1 MPRLI
6 RSLIIL
12 LFLPFWG
19 ISQVTVDFTSPGSQT
34 WVCPA
39 NVTQIMVQCW
49 GGGGGGGNS
58 NYSQG
63 SGGGGGGGGAFSSS
77 LLNVIPGNIYYLSIG
92 SGGQFAGANSFMTAS
107 NGQSSWFSI
116 NNTIPQNSQQ
126 GVLAVGGAA
135 GPNGGNGGGQGGS
148 IFNSIGQIKYN
159 GGNGY
164 TGDWN
169 GGGGGGSSAGT
180 NSAGVNAT
188 SFLGA
193 TAPINGGYGGS
204 GSMNVSQGQNG
215 GFPGGG
221 GGGSDD
227 WQGSAGGWGIGGKI
241 SLTYINNCNGVPPS
255 PIINSNSNQGCGAIS
270 LFLSNY
276 SFSPGLTLQWQSSS
290 SANGPWSNIPNA
302 NDTTLAYNCFSD
314 TYFRLT
320 VTCLYSNASVTSN
333 VIFYDF
339 QSNPALVAPSAQNLN
354 VTCGQNTTITSVG
367 GSGNGY
373 LWSPQ
378 IQDTSY
384 QGTNQWVLNSVNNDT
399 TVYVQTYI
407 NPPTLNSTVNITN
420 NNQLIG
426 FNVNNCGAGNYQGSG
441 SVGLTWNNNLPQG
454 SVITSCQ
461 LVLNVGIECNAGVKN
476 TTINGQAGP
485 SFSTTANCVC
495 VGFAPYTLTINP
507 ALLNAN
513 GSNTFLITNANN
525 LGLTN
530 SMNGTN
536 GNYAQVLI
544 SYNIGQPCVSQSAPI
559 TLTVQQ
565 PVSAGTISSSQTICA
580 GNAPQNLTFNGLN
593 GNIQWQ
599 YASTLAG
606 PWTSIP
612 GATTA
617 TLTGAQMVQTYIF
630 TNAGASGAIGPTQAQ
645 LNSAYTGTNLA
656 GSVTSSNGIQL
667 WTVPTTGVYT
677 IDARGACGGTYPGR
691 TAGGNGARMVGT
703 FNLTAGQQIKIL
715 VGQEGYYGGGG
726 GGSFVATSA
735 NVPLIVAG
743 GGGGGGSACGGNPPH
758 AGTAL
763 NGSNNYNACGH
774 VSYNG
779 GTNGSGGNGP
789 GLNGGPGGGFNTNG
803 TPGDGNAG
811 IAFING
817 GNGGANGNFFGG
829 FGAGGGST
837 DDQGAGGGGYSGGA
851 GDFEDGNGGGGG
863 SYNTGTNQINTA
875 GFQAGMGQV
884 VISRILNSTQY
895 FSVQVS
901 NIGCNPSTSNVI
913 TLTVNPLPIVNA
925 GVDQTICIGSQ
936 TTVSATG
943 ANSYVWSNGIT
954 NNVPFVVTA
963 AQTLT
968 VTGTDINGCTNTDQL
983 SISTL
988 VSATG
993 GTSSSTITSY
1003 CVGSNAQ
1010 ANVTLA
1016 GHYGQIQWQYATNI
1030 NGPWSNFPGATT
1042 TTLNTTTITNTIG
1055 ALNTT
1060 TYIRAQLSWG
1070 NCPNAYSTVTTLT
1083 VYNFSIA
1090 GSIATNQTI
1099 CSGTLPDTL
1108 MLNGYVGNNFTWQV
1122 STNGS
1127 TWTTI
1132 SNSNNPFLLPSQ
1144 MGSLTSNR
1152 YYRVLVT
1159 NGPCSQQV
1167 TASILITVSANPT
1180 VGTASSSQ
1188 TICIGSTQSNLSLN
1202 SWTGNL
1208 QWQSSTNLVNWSNI
1222 AGATSSSLTVAQ
1234 MGGNLSTTTYY
1245 RVVVSNG
1252 AVCNPVNSNTV
1263 TITVVPQANAGN
1275 ISPNDTVCYNTQPNN
1290 IALTNYTSTSISW
1303 QISTNGSTWNGIG
1316 TNSNILLGSQ
1326 IGAITSTRYIRAY
1339 VQNSPCSGVYSLI
1352 CTLYVAP
1359 LPVGGTISSN
1369 QTICQNSTPSALVL
1383 SGNYVGNLQWQFSS
1397 NNINWTNIPN
1407 QTSSTLSSG
1416 AIGSLTN
1423 STYYRVMVMSEPC
1436 TPVYSN
1442 VILITVTPSSNPGTI
1457 TSNQTICTGSAP
1469 ANLISNNTNG
1479 VLQWQYASNIA
1490 GPWINIAGA
1499 NSSILTSGQMGALT
1513 TTRYFRLV
1521 STNGSCPSAAS
1532 NIVTITVSPQS
1543 NAGSISGPSYV
1554 CPGSSVN
1561 ALQLMG
1567 NVGSIQ
1573 WLVST
1578 NINGPYTVIPNETS
1592 NSLVYGP
1599 INQSTYFK
1607 ASSTSLGCAT
1617 VTSSTFAV
1625 NLYNLPIINS
1635 GQNQTICN
1643 GQTATLTAS
1652 GATTYIWSNQLIGS
1666 IIGNTSSVQVSPQQN
1681 TTYNVVGTDNNGCSN
1696 SSSVTVSVNPLPTAT
1711 LSNTGPNN
1719 VCEEQGVLL
1728 VVNGLNL
1735 TYQWNSNNNPIQGAT
1750 FSSFLAQSSGNY
1762 SVTITDQTT
1771 GCSNQTNGYSV
1782 SILPAPTL
1790 SIVGDSSICQG
1801 DNATFNLG
1809 SNGQTYWEGTQL
1821 SNATV
1826 TPTTTTTYQVSAIS
1840 NQGCQ
1845 AYATVTV
1852 VVHPNNDTTL
1862 WVTSYGPYSL
1872 NGILYDATGVYEQ
1885 NVLTVHGCD
1894 STITINLNF
1903 LENSIA
1909 ELNMEYFIYPN
1920 PVLSGGHLSFSPN
1933 IPTDVPVYILSL
1945 DGKIIPTERIEN
1957 IIIAPLSSG
1966 VYFLVIDLIR
1976 TKFIVSD

>member
-6 RSLIIL
+6 RFFLFVL
-12 LFLPFWG
+12 LLPFWG
-19 ISQVTVDFTSPGSQT
+19 LSQLGPLNNFPASPVIIDFSSPGSQT

-39 NVTQIMVQCW
+39 NVSQITVQCW

-58 NYSQG
+58 ANNFVNGG
-63 SGGGGGGGGAFSSS
+63 SGGGGGVYAKKNTIYVWAGTTYYLNVGGGGNGAPGSSQSNALSGGDSWFNSANSSPTTNLFCKARGGGAGVNNNGFFPNNGGQITNSFGDT
-77 LLNVIPGNIYYLSIG
+77 IRAGG
-92 SGGQFAGANSFMTAS
+92 SGF
-107 NGQSSWFSI
+107 
-116 NNTIPQNSQQ
+116 Q
-126 GVLAVGGAA
+126 GNV
-135 GPNGGNGGGQGGS
+135 
-148 IFNSIGQIKYN
+148 
-159 GGNGY
+159 
-164 TGDWN
+164 N
-169 GGGGGGSSAGT
+169 GGGGGGSSAGFYLNGN
-180 NSAGVNAT
+180 NSSSVNGAIAP
-188 SFLGA
+188 LGGGNGGNGSS
-193 TAPINGGYGGS
+193 TINGYPGI
-204 GSMNVSQGQNG
+204 V
-215 GFPGGG
+215 PGGG

-227 WQGSAGGWGIGGKI
+227 VSTRSGGSGATGLVRITFYYECN
-241 SLTYINNCNGVPPS
+241 SLQVPAITS
-255 PIINSNSNQGCGAIS
+255 NSNSGCGALS
-270 LFLSNY
+270 LFA
-276 SFSPGLTLQWQSSS
+276 PGPPQNTLGIGYQWQSSS

-320 VTCLYSNASVTSN
+320 VTCLYSNASVISN

-339 QSNPALVAPSAQNLN
+339 QSNPALVAPSSQNLN
-354 VTCGQNTTITSVG
+354 VICGQNTTITSVG

-441 SVGLTWNNNLPQG
+441 SVGLTWNNNLPPG

-485 SFSTTANCVC
+485 SFITTANCVC
-495 VGFAPYTLTINP
+495 IGFAPYTLTINS

-544 SYNIGQPCVSQSAPI
+544 SYNIGQPCVSQIAPI

-599 YASTLAG
+599 YAPTLAG

-617 TLTGAQMVQTYIF
+617 TLTGAQ
-630 TNAGASGAIGPTQAQ
+630 IGT
-645 LNSAYTGTNLA
+645 
-656 GSVTSSNGIQL
+656 
-667 WTVPTTGVYT
+667 
-677 IDARGACGGTYPGR
+677 
-691 TAGGNGARMVGT
+691 
-703 FNLTAGQQIKIL
+703 
-715 VGQEGYYGGGG
+715 
-726 GGSFVATSA
+726 
-735 NVPLIVAG
+735 
-743 GGGGGGSACGGNPPH
+743 
-758 AGTAL
+758 
-763 NGSNNYNACGH
+763 
-774 VSYNG
+774 
-779 GTNGSGGNGP
+779 
-789 GLNGGPGGGFNTNG
+789 
-803 TPGDGNAG
+803 
-811 IAFING
+811 
-817 GNGGANGNFFGG
+817 
-829 FGAGGGST
+829 
-837 DDQGAGGGGYSGGA
+837 
-851 GDFEDGNGGGGG
+851 
-863 SYNTGTNQINTA
+863 
-875 GFQAGMGQV
+875 
-884 VISRILNSTQY
+884 LNSTRY
-895 FSVQVS
+895 FRVLLSNLGCTSV
-901 NIGCNPSTSNVI
+901 NSNVVTI
-913 TLTVNPLPIVNA
+913 TVNPLPIVNA

-943 ANSYVWSNGIT
+943 ANSYVWSNGIS
-954 NNVPFVVTA
+954 NNVPFVVTT

-1016 GHYGQIQWQYATNI
+1016 GHFGQIQWQYATNI
-1030 NGPWSNFPGATT
+1030 NGPWTNYPGATT
-1042 TTLNTTTITNTIG
+1042 TTLSTSSIG
-1055 ALNTT
+1055 LLNTT

-1188 TICIGSTQSNLSLN
+1188 TICIGSTQSSLSLN

-1263 TITVVPQANAGN
+1263 TITVVPQPNAGN

-1290 IALTNYTSTSISW
+1290 IALTNYTGTSISW
-1303 QISTNGSTWNGIG
+1303 QISTNGSTWNAIG

-1326 IGAITSTRYIRAY
+1326 IGPITSTRYIRAFI
-1339 VQNSPCSGVYSLI
+1339 QNPPCSGIYSLI

-1359 LPVGGTISSN
+1359 LPVVGAISSN
-1369 QTICQNSTPSALVL
+1369 QTICQNSTPAALVH

-1407 QTSSTLSSG
+1407 QTSSILSSG
-1416 AIGSLTN
+1416 AIGSLAN

-1457 TSNQTICTGSAP
+1457 TSNQTICTSSAP

-1479 VLQWQYASNIA
+1479 VLQWQYASSIA
-1490 GPWINIAGA
+1490 GPWTNIAGA

-1513 TTRYFRLV
+1513 TTRYYRLV
-1521 STNGSCPSAAS
+1521 STNGSCPSATS

-1567 NVGSIQ
+1567 NVGSVQ

-1578 NINGPYTVIPNETS
+1578 NINGPYTVIPNATS

-1599 INQSTYFK
+1599 INQSTYFQ
-1607 ASSTSLGCAT
+1607 ASTTSLGCAT

-1625 NLYNLPIINS
+1625 NPYNLPIINP
-1635 GQNQTICN
+1635 GQNQTICI
-1643 GQTATLTAS
+1643 GQTVTLTAS
-1652 GATTYIWSNQLIGS
+1652 GATTYIWYNQVTGS
-1666 IIGNTSSVQVSPQQN
+1666 SIGNSSSIQVSPQQN

-1696 SSSVTVSVNPLPTAT
+1696 SSSVNVSVNPLPTAT

-1719 VCEEQGVLL
+1719 VCQEEGVLL

-1735 TYQWNSNNNPIQGAT
+1735 TYQWNFNNNPIQSAT
-1750 FSSFLAQSSGNY
+1750 FGSFLAQSSGNY
-1762 SVTITDQTT
+1762 SVTITNQTT
-1771 GCSNQTNGYSV
+1771 GCSNQTNGYNV
-1782 SILPAPTL
+1782 SILPEPTL

-1826 TPTTTTTYQVSAIS
+1826 TPTATTTYQVSAVS

-1845 AYATVTV
+1845 VNATVTV

-1872 NGILYDATGVYEQ
+1872 NGIVYNATGIYEQ
-1885 NVLTVHGCD
+1885 HILTVHGCD
-1894 STITINLNF
+1894 SMITVNLNF
-1903 LENSIA
+1903 LENSIE
-1909 ELNMEYFIYPN
+1909 ELNIEYFMYPN
-1920 PVLSGGHLSFSPN
+1920 PVLSGGQVHLINNLLENPSVTLISME
-1933 IPTDVPVYILSL
+1933 
-1945 DGKIIPTERIEN
+1945 GKIIPVAVVEDQFQ
-1957 IIIAPLSSG
+1957 APLTPG
-1966 VYFLVIDLIR
+1966 IYLLVLNNVKLRLVVI
-1976 TKFIVSD
+1976 

>member
-12 LFLPFWG
+12 LFLPFLG
-19 ISQVTVDFTSPGSQT
+19 LSQLGPVIYLPASPVVINFTSPGLQT

-58 NYSQG
+58 ANNFVNGG
-63 SGGGGGGGGAFSSS
+63 SGGGGGVYAKTNTIFVTPGTTYYLNVGVGGNGAPGSSQSSAFPGGDSWFNSINSAPTTNLYCKARGGGAG
-77 LLNVIPGNIYYLSIG
+77 LNNNGFFPNNGGQITNSFGDTIRAGG
-92 SGGQFAGANSFMTAS
+92 SGF
-107 NGQSSWFSI
+107 
-116 NNTIPQNSQQ
+116 Q
-126 GVLAVGGAA
+126 GNV
-135 GPNGGNGGGQGGS
+135 
-148 IFNSIGQIKYN
+148 
-159 GGNGY
+159 
-164 TGDWN
+164 N
-169 GGGGGGSSAGT
+169 GGGGGGSSAGFYQNGI
-180 NSAGVNAT
+180 NSININ
-188 SFLGA
+188 GA
-193 TAPINGGYGGS
+193 TAPYGG
-204 GSMNVSQGQNG
+204 GDGGNG
-215 GFPGGG
+215 NNTNFFNGAGFPGMPPGGG
-221 GGGSDD
+221 GGGTDD
-227 WQGSAGGWGIGGKI
+227 YSLGAGGQGANGKVRI
-241 SLTYINNCNGVPPS
+241 TYYYECNSLQVPTITS
-255 PIINSNSNQGCGAIS
+255 NSNSGCGALS
-270 LFLSNY
+270 LFA
-276 SFSPGLTLQWQSSS
+276 PGPPQNTLGISYQWQSSS
-290 SANGPWSNIPNA
+290 NANGPWSNIPNA

-320 VTCLYSNASVTSN
+320 VACLYSNASVTSN

-339 QSNPALVAPSAQNLN
+339 QPNPALAAPNSQNLN

-373 LWSPQ
+373 VWSPQ

-476 TTINGQAGP
+476 TTINGQTGP
-485 SFSTTANCVC
+485 SFTTTANCVC
-495 VGFAPYTLTINP
+495 VGFTPYTLTINP

-606 PWTSIP
+606 PWTSIS

-617 TLTGAQMVQTYIF
+617 TLTGAQ
-630 TNAGASGAIGPTQAQ
+630 IGT
-645 LNSAYTGTNLA
+645 
-656 GSVTSSNGIQL
+656 
-667 WTVPTTGVYT
+667 
-677 IDARGACGGTYPGR
+677 
-691 TAGGNGARMVGT
+691 
-703 FNLTAGQQIKIL
+703 
-715 VGQEGYYGGGG
+715 
-726 GGSFVATSA
+726 
-735 NVPLIVAG
+735 
-743 GGGGGGSACGGNPPH
+743 
-758 AGTAL
+758 
-763 NGSNNYNACGH
+763 
-774 VSYNG
+774 
-779 GTNGSGGNGP
+779 
-789 GLNGGPGGGFNTNG
+789 
-803 TPGDGNAG
+803 
-811 IAFING
+811 
-817 GNGGANGNFFGG
+817 
-829 FGAGGGST
+829 
-837 DDQGAGGGGYSGGA
+837 
-851 GDFEDGNGGGGG
+851 
-863 SYNTGTNQINTA
+863 
-875 GFQAGMGQV
+875 
-884 VISRILNSTQY
+884 LNSTTY
-895 FSVQVS
+895 FRVLLSNLGCTSVY
-901 NIGCNPSTSNVI
+901 SNVVTI
-913 TLTVNPLPIVNA
+913 TVNPLPIVNA

-954 NNVPFVVTA
+954 NNVPFVVTT

-968 VTGTDINGCTNTDQL
+968 VTGTDINGCANTDQL

-993 GTSSSTITSY
+993 GTSNSSITSY

-1030 NGPWSNFPGATT
+1030 NGPWTNFPGATT

-1070 NCPNAYSTVTTLT
+1070 NCPNAFSTVTTLT

-1090 GSIATNQTI
+1090 GSIAASQTI

-1144 MGSLTSNR
+1144 MGSLSSNR

-1167 TASILITVSANPT
+1167 TASILITVSPNPT

-1208 QWQSSTNLVNWSNI
+1208 QWQSSSNLVNWINI
-1222 AGATSSSLTVAQ
+1222 AGATSSTLTVAQ
-1234 MGGNLSTTTYY
+1234 MGGNLTTTTYY
-1245 RVVVSNG
+1245 RGVVSNG

-1263 TITVVPQANAGN
+1263 TITVVPQSNAGN

-1290 IALTNYTSTSISW
+1290 IALTNYTGTSISW
-1303 QISTNGSTWNGIG
+1303 QISTNGSTWNAIG

-1326 IGAITSTRYIRAY
+1326 IGPITSTRYIRAY
-1339 VQNSPCSGVYSLI
+1339 VQNSPCLGIYSLI

-1359 LPVGGTISSN
+1359 LPVVGTISSN
-1369 QTICQNSTPSALVL
+1369 QTICQNSTPSALVH

-1416 AIGSLTN
+1416 AIGSLAN

-1469 ANLISNNTNG
+1469 ANLISNNMNG
-1479 VLQWQYASNIA
+1479 LLQWQYASNIA
-1490 GPWINIAGA
+1490 GPWTNIAGA

-1513 TTRYFRLV
+1513 TTRYYRLV

-1561 ALQLMG
+1561 ALQLLGNIG
-1567 NVGSIQ
+1567 NVQ

-1578 NINGPYTVIPNETS
+1578 NINGPYTVIPNATS

-1599 INQSTYFK
+1599 INQSTYFQ

-1625 NLYNLPIINS
+1625 NPYNLPIINP

-1652 GATTYIWSNQLIGS
+1652 GATTYIWSNQLNGS
-1666 IIGNTSSVQVSPQQN
+1666 TIGNTSSIQVSPQQN
-1681 TTYNVVGTDNNGCSN
+1681 TTYNVIGTDNNGCSN

-1719 VCEEQGVLL
+1719 VCQEEGVLL

-1735 TYQWNSNNNPIQGAT
+1735 TYQWNNNNNPIQGAT

-1762 SVTITDQTT
+1762 SVTITNQTT

-1782 SILPAPTL
+1782 SILPEPTL

-1826 TPTTTTTYQVSAIS
+1826 TPTTTTTYQVGAIS

-1845 AYATVTV
+1845 ANATVTV

-1862 WVTSYGPYSL
+1862 WVTSYGPYSV
-1872 NGILYDATGVYEQ
+1872 NGILYNATGIYEQ
-1885 NVLTVHGCD
+1885 HVLTVHGCD

-1903 LENSIA
+1903 LENSIT
-1909 ELNMEYFIYPN
+1909 ELNMEYVIYPN
-1920 PVLSGGHLSFSPN
+1920 PVLSGGQVQLINNLLKHSSVTLV
-1933 IPTDVPVYILSL
+1933 TME
-1945 DGKIIPTERIEN
+1945 GKIIP
-1957 IIIAPLSSG
+1957 IALVEDQFQAPITPG
-1966 VYFLVIDLIR
+1966 VYLLVFNNVKLRLVVI
-1976 TKFIVSD
+1976 

>member
-19 ISQVTVDFTSPGSQT
+19 FSQLGPVIYLPASPVVINFTSPGLQT

-58 NYSQG
+58 ANNFVNGG
-63 SGGGGGGGGAFSSS
+63 SGGGGGVYAKTNTIFVTPGTTYYLNVGVGGNGAPGSSQSNAFPGGDSWFNSINSAPTNNFYCKARGGGAGFNNNGFFPNNGGQITNSYGDT
-77 LLNVIPGNIYYLSIG
+77 IRAGG
-92 SGGQFAGANSFMTAS
+92 SGF
-107 NGQSSWFSI
+107 
-116 NNTIPQNSQQ
+116 Q
-126 GVLAVGGAA
+126 GNV
-135 GPNGGNGGGQGGS
+135 
-148 IFNSIGQIKYN
+148 
-159 GGNGY
+159 
-164 TGDWN
+164 N
-169 GGGGGGSSAGT
+169 GGGGGGSSAGFYQNGI
-180 NSAGVNAT
+180 NSININ
-188 SFLGA
+188 GA
-193 TAPINGGYGGS
+193 TAPYGG
-204 GSMNVSQGQNG
+204 GDGGNG
-215 GFPGGG
+215 NSSNFFNGAGFPGIIPGGG
-221 GGGSDD
+221 GGGTDD
-227 WQGSAGGWGIGGKI
+227 YSLGAGGQGANGKVR
-241 SLTYINNCNGVPPS
+241 LTYYYECNSLQVPAITS
-255 PIINSNSNQGCGAIS
+255 NSNSGCGALS
-270 LFLSNY
+270 LFA
-276 SFSPGLTLQWQSSS
+276 PGPPQNTLGIGYQWQSSS

-320 VTCLYSNASVTSN
+320 VTCLYSNTTVTSN

-339 QSNPALVAPSAQNLN
+339 QSNPALVAPSSQNLN

-476 TTINGQAGP
+476 TTINSQAGP
-485 SFSTTANCVC
+485 SFTTTANCVC
-495 VGFAPYTLTINP
+495 VGFTPYTLTINP

-580 GNAPQNLTFNGLN
+580 GNTPQNLSFNGLN

-599 YASTLAG
+599 YASTLVG

-617 TLTGAQMVQTYIF
+617 TLTGAQ
-630 TNAGASGAIGPTQAQ
+630 IGT
-645 LNSAYTGTNLA
+645 
-656 GSVTSSNGIQL
+656 
-667 WTVPTTGVYT
+667 
-677 IDARGACGGTYPGR
+677 
-691 TAGGNGARMVGT
+691 
-703 FNLTAGQQIKIL
+703 
-715 VGQEGYYGGGG
+715 
-726 GGSFVATSA
+726 
-735 NVPLIVAG
+735 
-743 GGGGGGSACGGNPPH
+743 
-758 AGTAL
+758 
-763 NGSNNYNACGH
+763 
-774 VSYNG
+774 
-779 GTNGSGGNGP
+779 
-789 GLNGGPGGGFNTNG
+789 
-803 TPGDGNAG
+803 
-811 IAFING
+811 
-817 GNGGANGNFFGG
+817 
-829 FGAGGGST
+829 
-837 DDQGAGGGGYSGGA
+837 
-851 GDFEDGNGGGGG
+851 
-863 SYNTGTNQINTA
+863 
-875 GFQAGMGQV
+875 
-884 VISRILNSTQY
+884 LNSTTY
-895 FSVQVS
+895 FRVLLSNLGCTSV
-901 NIGCNPSTSNVI
+901 NSNVVTI
-913 TLTVNPLPIVNA
+913 TVNPLPIVNA

-943 ANSYVWSNGIT
+943 ANSYVWACTWGSPCTIGIL
-954 NNVPFVVTA
+954 NSVPFTVNSA
-963 AQTLT
+963 MILT

-993 GTSSSTITSY
+993 GTSSSSITSY

-1016 GHYGQIQWQYATNI
+1016 GHLGQIQWQYATNI
-1030 NGPWSNFPGATT
+1030 NGPWTNFPGATT

-1083 VYNFSIA
+1083 VYNFSVA
-1090 GSIATNQTI
+1090 GSIAASQTI
-1099 CSGTLPDTL
+1099 CSGTFPDTL
-1108 MLNGYVGNNFTWQV
+1108 ILNGYVGNSFIWQV

-1132 SNSNNPFLLPSQ
+1132 SNSNNPFLLPTQ

-1167 TASILITVSANPT
+1167 TASILITVSPNPT

-1202 SWTGNL
+1202 SWTGNI
-1208 QWQSSTNLVNWSNI
+1208 QWQSSSNLVNWSNI

-1263 TITVVPQANAGN
+1263 TITVVPQSNAGN

-1290 IALTNYTSTSISW
+1290 IVLTNYTGTSISW
-1303 QISTNGSTWNGIG
+1303 QISTNGSTWNAIG

-1326 IGAITSTRYIRAY
+1326 IGPITSTRYIRAY
-1339 VQNSPCSGVYSLI
+1339 VQNSPCSGVYSLL

-1359 LPVGGTISSN
+1359 LPSVGTISSN
-1369 QTICQNSTPSALVL
+1369 QTICQNTTPSALVH
-1383 SGNYVGNLQWQFSS
+1383 SGNYVGNLQWQFSA

-1407 QTSSTLSSG
+1407 QTSSILSSV
-1416 AIGSLTN
+1416 AIGSLAN
-1423 STYYRVMVMSEPC
+1423 STYFRAMVMSEPC

-1457 TSNQTICTGSAP
+1457 TSNQTICTSSAP

-1490 GPWINIAGA
+1490 GPWTNIAGA

-1513 TTRYFRLV
+1513 TTRYYRLV

-1561 ALQLMG
+1561 ALQLLGNIG
-1567 NVGSIQ
+1567 NVQ

-1578 NINGPYTVIPNETS
+1578 NINGPYTVIPNATS

-1599 INQSTYFK
+1599 INQSTYFQ

-1625 NLYNLPIINS
+1625 NPFNLPIINP
-1635 GQNQTICN
+1635 GQNQTICI
-1643 GQTATLTAS
+1643 GESAMLVAT
-1652 GATTYIWSNQLIGS
+1652 GATSYVWYNQNSGLIEGS
-1666 IIGNTSSVQVSPQQN
+1666 SSVVQVSPQQN

-1696 SSSVTVSVNPLPTAT
+1696 SSSVTVSANPLPTAT

-1719 VCEEQGVLL
+1719 VCHEEGVLL

-1750 FSSFLAQSSGNY
+1750 FGSFLAQSSGNY

-1782 SILPAPTL
+1782 SILPEPTL

-1809 SNGQTYWEGTQL
+1809 SNGQSYWEGTQL

-1826 TPTTTTTYQVSAIS
+1826 TPTTTTTYQVSAVS

-1845 AYATVTV
+1845 TNATVTV
-1852 VVHPNNDTTL
+1852 IVHPNNDTTL

-1872 NGILYDATGVYEQ
+1872 NGIIYNTTGVYEQ
-1885 NVLTVHGCD
+1885 HVLTVHGCD
-1894 STITINLNF
+1894 SMITVNLNF
-1903 LENSIA
+1903 LENSIT
-1909 ELNMEYFIYPN
+1909 ELNMEYVIYPN
-1920 PVLSGGHLSFSPN
+1920 PVLSGGHVSFSPN
-1933 IPTDVPVYILSL
+1933 IPTEIPVYILSL

-1957 IIIAPLSSG
+1957 IILAPLNSG
-1966 VYFLVIDLIR
+1966 VYFLVIDLTR